1 MIKFLMKF
9 YSDLKVDYKVYADL
23 KRRCPKKIYFS
34 NLVFTSVMVATLV
47 ATLSCIAFFEGYE
60 TGFETLSKIPRQ
72 SVIKLIINKC
82 QDSIKDENYNKD
94 TKYKR
99 FASCMDEEFSHVR
112 DQAVNVT
119 LSSKFSIDVDECVT
133 RTKNIEKCLINIEHL
148 KTKRRDAYKSFK
160 ALMEINGIVE

>member
-23 KRRCPKKIYFS
+23 KRRCPKTIYFS
-34 NLVFTSVMVATLV
+34 NLVFTWVVV
-47 ATLSCIAFFEGYE
+47 ATLSGIAFFEGYK
-60 TGFETLSKIPRQ
+60 TGFETLSKTPRK

-99 FASCMDEEFSHVR
+99 FASCMDEEFSHIR

-148 KTKRRDAYKSFK
+148 NTKRRDAYKSFK
-160 ALMEINGIVE
+160 ALMEINGMVE